1 MKYMLTNTAI
11 LSLSGMN
18 EIAPRYPSDDFSVE
32 AEISQRTGK
41 WHVNKSNSGQF
52 FRPTVKQTRDSK
64 KIKMNTFKNTIAKS
78 LSSPKRCYN

>member
-52 FRPTVKQTRDSK
+52 FALP
-64 KIKMNTFKNTIAKS
+64 
-78 LSSPKRCYN
+78 